1 MCWEMRRSWH
11 IGGVFGMFNSILL
24 SLGLWLPLMMAE
36 APDIAMTTDDGRRLS
51 VAIVEDYLWP
61 ESVEV
66 RSPSGEVNMIDVFPL
81 VTALVVSAAD
91 GSALGQGDEGA
102 SRAAAESFC
111 VLGGGRFDTEG
122 KSRLNEGRWAFQ
134 SCTKG

>member
-1 MCWEMRRSWH
+1 
-11 IGGVFGMFNSILL
+11 
-24 SLGLWLPLMMAE
+24 MMAE

-66 RSPSGEVNMIDVFPL
+66 RSPSGEVNVIDVFPL

-91 GSALGQGDEGA
+91 GSALGQGDESA

-111 VLGGGRFDTEG
+111 VLGGGRFDPEG
-122 KSRLNEGRWAFQ
+122 KSKLSEGPWAFQ
-134 SCTKG
+134 SCTRG